1 MPRDRRMEE
10 GMAVI
15 PVLVVVLVV
24 SAIGLG
30 LVGVMNTD
38 ITHATIQGTVSRSF
52 YVAQAGLQE
61 AVVRLK
67 ADPNYRTPGYPAAVP
82 PEDFA
87 GGQFWIW
94 VEDHAEDVVQI
105 TSRGRATTAGRTVT
119 AEVRTTALV
128 GPPVAFGLFGV
139 STVEAQGANSRTY
152 LAPWQTSGPGV
163 PRGPNMGSFQEI
175 NFQDSGS
182 RLNAVSETAVETL
195 TLRDGTFNDWELFGF
210 TSRPVYSPDP
220 SVDPTPWILGVFG
233 DIVKAQPERDP
244 WPHSCTPLTYYA
256 CLTVRSGST
265 DIATVTQLRVE
276 ENVRHVYVNRIRRR
290 ILPAVSLASEPLLQE
305 ARNNTANAEVNR
317 AAGITTTP
325 DDAVYTAEEF
335 HCLQAY
341 LSSTG
346 RQLGGTIYVNGDVQI
361 GGSVRATCGGRTRN
375 LSLGN
380 QLTISDG
387 TLAVEGN
394 LVMDQ
399 NASLTIL
406 HDIFGTNFGTVPAD
420 PGRAAAARKKVA
432 LAAFP
437 RGSSTGRFVMRG
449 GSQSKF
455 TADGLVYTSDGM
467 EVGPQALVDL
477 IGAMYHNT
485 ARHTR
490 PSFLNNNGTTVIR
503 YDPLAASRLVSA
515 SGIGVTILSWQQLR

>member
-1 MPRDRRMEE
+1 MPLVRRSEE

-15 PVLVVVLVV
+15 PVLMVVLLV

-105 TSRGRATTAGRTVT
+105 TARGRATTAGRTAT
-119 AEVRTTALV
+119 AEVRATALV
-128 GPPVAFGLFGV
+128 GPPVTFGLFGV

-152 LAPWQTSGPGV
+152 LAPWRTSGPGV
-163 PRGPNMGSFQEI
+163 PRGPNMGSFQDI

-210 TSRPVYSPDP
+210 ESRPVYSPEP
-220 SVDPTPWILGVFG
+220 SVDPAPWILGVFG

-256 CLTVRSGST
+256 CLTVRDGST
-265 DIATVTQLRVE
+265 DIATVTQLRLE
-276 ENVRHVYVNRIRRR
+276 QNVRHVYVNRIRRR
-290 ILPAVSLASEPLLQE
+290 ILPVVSLASEPLLQE
-305 ARNNTANAEVNR
+305 ARNNTANAQVNR
-317 AAGITTTP
+317 AAGISTP
-325 DDAVYTAEEF
+325 DDAVYTADEF

-341 LSSTG
+341 LSTS
-346 RQLGGTIYVNGDVQI
+346 GGEIRGTVYVTGDVQL

-375 LSLGN
+375 LSLGG
-380 QLTISDG
+380 QLTIPDG
-387 TLAVEGN
+387 TLVVEGD

-399 NASLTIL
+399 NASLTIR
-406 HDIFGTNFGTVPAD
+406 HDILGDNFGTAPRDEA
-420 PGRAAAARKKVA
+420 RAEAARKRVA
-432 LAAFP
+432 VAVFP

-467 EVGPQALVDL
+467 EVGPQAMVDL
-477 IGAMYHNT
+477 IGVMYHNT
-485 ARHTR
+485 ANRTR

-503 YDPLAASRLVSA
+503 YDPLAASLLVFGT
-515 SGIGVTILSWQQLR
+515 GIGVTILSWQQLR